1 MDQDTIL
8 EILGSGGS
16 ELEALK
22 ENMEQLTGFLAL
34 VDTLDKLPQMDRR
47 VSENGVSLYHAIS
60 KEKEMADLQTAM
72 GVFFGEPVKRAGEP
86 LPDDL
91 TDNRTI
97 SYIGGIKQDQILFL
111 KKISQGEMYGALFPW
126 QRKVNVITVHLGL
139 HNPVMPDD
147 DYDKLEKL
155 VTETIAQRVSE
166 EVESSVAG
174 QVQGISLPSFLQMSE
189 MEGST
194 CSLRISSGDGTGMLH
209 LVKGNLI
216 DAETGEL
223 KHKDAAY
230 AILRWDK
237 PTIEIFKAVGRTKN
251 EIKLPLMHLL
261 MDSLSQKDQ
270 QEFEKDPLPEKA
282 LKNTPPKK
290 QSKRSENV
298 KSPLRKEPAGP
309 RPEKTADEVLLQEP
323 KLEMSRPT
331 FEPDK
336 EEAIPEK
343 EGPGKQSTGPLEE
356 PSPESQENPP
366 EADDVI
372 DSTLIEKDASRRP
385 KRREADKVSIRSKPK
400 NKLAILLAL
409 AVLVLCVAGYFIF
422 QGIKGKAFVSDFQQ
436 LMTKVERLRDADA
449 QEKLLMD
456 YINTH
461 EPGEDTTRAEMK
473 LQEIWLQN
481 EDVNYQKTIDAV
493 NQLSIDQDF
502 EKNAKTLYNQFIEK
516 YPNTRHAKEI
526 QRAVSEIS
534 GMSEDIVFSNL
545 RNLGEKNYTQ
555 KIDSYKNYLSLY
567 PQGKHHDSVKQMF
580 SETLGESY
588 RNFKRE
594 ITVCERDAKW
604 DTCLTICDDYVAD
617 FSAYLDTREVHAIK
631 NRIQMEKEYSILQTK
646 AKGVADDIVRPLY
659 LAFMTAYP
667 DSPHNGEIQIKLR
680 RMDLDVT
687 AGRQW
692 KSLKKSLQSTSL
704 SSQEKI
710 DRIERY
716 LSQNSTSPYAAE
728 AIEIMKSLRN
738 DADSQSAE
746 RVQSN
751 KRLSSEEKSKKE
763 AEEEYAALVT
773 RQAEKNRIKR
783 EKQKAI
789 AALNKT
795 QGRFVLSGDSAVMD
809 QITGMMWSLLDSQ
822 GELGVCMD
830 HSAARRYVKELRYN
844 EHDDWRLPTS
854 AELAGIYKNK
864 PFFPDSGAAWY
875 WTSEIFAKGYSY
887 IVNTVSARQETVF
900 KKVTHDVEACGFVR
914 AVRP

>member
-8 EILGSGGS
+8 EILGGGGS

-22 ENMEQLTGFLAL
+22 ENLEQLTGFLAL

-47 VSENGVSLYHAIS
+47 VSEDGVSLYHAIS
-60 KEKEMADLQTAM
+60 KEKEMAALQTAM
-72 GVFFGEPVKRAGEP
+72 GVFFGEPVKRAGEA
-86 LPDDL
+86 LPDAL
-91 TDNRTI
+91 TDNLI
-97 SYIGGIKQDQILFL
+97 INYLGGVKQDQILFL

-139 HNPVMPDD
+139 YNPVMPDD
-147 DYDKLEKL
+147 DYDKLGKL

-166 EVESSVAG
+166 EVESSLAG

-194 CSLRISSGDGTGMLH
+194 CSLRISSGDSTGMLH
-209 LVKGNLI
+209 LLEGNLI
-216 DAETGEL
+216 DAETDEM

-230 AILRWDK
+230 AILGWDN
-237 PTIEIFKAVGRTKN
+237 PTIEILKTVGRTKN

-270 QEFEKDPLPEKA
+270 QEFEKDAPPK
-282 LKNTPPKK
+282 KVVKKTPPKK
-290 QSKRSENV
+290 ESKRLEQA
-298 KSPLRKEPAGP
+298 KSSLIKEPAGP
-309 RPEKTADEVLLQEP
+309 SPEKIADEAFRPEPT
-323 KLEMSRPT
+323 LEMSSIML
-331 FEPDK
+331 EPDR
-336 EEAIPEK
+336 EEAVPEK
-343 EGPGKQSTGPLEE
+343 ESPDKQSAGSVEE
-356 PSPESQENPP
+356 LPPEPQEKAP
-366 EADDVI
+366 EADDTI
-372 DSTLIEKDASRRP
+372 DSTLIQKDASRRP
-385 KRREADKVSIRSKPK
+385 KPQEADKPAIHSKPK
-400 NKLAILLAL
+400 NKIAMLAAL

-422 QGIKGKAFVSDFQQ
+422 QGIKGNAFVSDFQQ

-461 EPGEDTTRAEMK
+461 EPGEDTNRAEMK

-481 EDVNYQKTIDAV
+481 EDVKYQKTIDAV
-493 NQLSIDQDF
+493 NQLPIDQDF
-502 EKNAKTLYNQFIEK
+502 EKNVKTLYNQFIEK
-516 YPNTRHAKEI
+516 YPNTRHAEEI

-555 KIDSYKNYLSLY
+555 KINSYKSYLSLY

-580 SETLGESY
+580 LETLGESY
-588 RNFKRE
+588 RSFKRE

-604 DTCLTICDDYVAD
+604 DTCLTICEDYLAD
-617 FSAYLDTREVHAIK
+617 FSDYLDTREVYAIK
-631 NRIQMEKEYSILQTK
+631 NRIQMEKDYSILQTQ
-646 AKGVADDIVRPLY
+646 AKGVDDDIARPLY
-659 LAFMTAYP
+659 MAFMAAHP
-667 DSPHNGEIQIKLR
+667 DSPHNEEVQITLR

-692 KSLKKSLQSTSL
+692 KSLKKSLQSNSL
-704 SSQEKI
+704 SSQAKI
-710 DRIERY
+710 DRIESY
-716 LSQNSTSPYAAE
+716 LSQNSTSPYAGE
-728 AIEIMKSLRN
+728 AREILKSMRK

-746 RVQSN
+746 REQSI
-751 KRLSSEEKSKKE
+751 KSLSSEEKAKKE

-773 RQAEKNRIKR
+773 RQAEQDRIKR

-789 AALNKT
+789 AALDKA

-809 QITGMMWSLLDSQ
+809 QRTGIMWSLLDSQ
-822 GELGVCMD
+822 RELGVCID
-830 HSAARRYVKELRYN
+830 HRTARRYVQELRYN
-844 EHDDWRLPTS
+844 GHDDWRLPTS

-864 PFFPDSGAAWY
+864 PFFPDSGAEWY

-900 KKVTHDVEACGFVR
+900 KKVTHDVEACGAVR